1 MFYHNVITNTRPGKR
16 DCNLSPTGTTTTQ
29 SLSVRPRLGG
39 IQIMQQAQTASN
51 GTVSAFAV
59 NESNESLAA
68 MVTRAVDEWN
78 MIRYYH
84 QLLDFE
90 CSETPD
96 SMVLLTNCYRI
107 LSEPHREELQLTLT
121 AIHKLIQAKEGS

>member
-1 MFYHNVITNTRPGKR
+1 
-16 DCNLSPTGTTTTQ
+16 
-29 SLSVRPRLGG
+29 
-39 IQIMQQAQTASN
+39 MQQAQTVSN
-51 GTVSAFAV
+51 GTVPVFTAD
-59 NESNESLAA
+59 EGNESLAA

-78 MIRYYH
+78 MIRYYQ

-96 SMVLLTNCYRI
+96 SLVLLTNCYRI

-121 AIHKLIQAKEGS
+121 AIYKLIQAKGGS

>member
-1 MFYHNVITNTRPGKR
+1 
-16 DCNLSPTGTTTTQ
+16 
-29 SLSVRPRLGG
+29 
-39 IQIMQQAQTASN
+39 MQQAQTASN
-51 GTVSAFAV
+51 DTVSAFPV
-59 NESNESLAA
+59 NESNESLVA
-68 MVTRAVDEWN
+68 MVTTALDEWN

-96 SMVLLTNCYRI
+96 TMELLTNCYKT

-121 AIHKLIQAKEGS
+121 AIHKLINSKGTDTRTSNSSCH